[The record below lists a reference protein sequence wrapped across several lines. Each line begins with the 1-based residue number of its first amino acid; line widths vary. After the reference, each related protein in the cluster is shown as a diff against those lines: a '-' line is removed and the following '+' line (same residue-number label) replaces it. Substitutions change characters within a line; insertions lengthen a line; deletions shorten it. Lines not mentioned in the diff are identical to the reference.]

1 LKFLNDPTYMSI
13 FYFCATIAGAWFVY
27 NLMRKYYTREDD
39 SSLDKISAETEK
51 AAGGFEPLPK
61 PGELTWYER
70 LQKGL
75 NRSRSEIWEKL
86 ELILSGPTLSD
97 DAIDQMEELLYAADI
112 GPLAVT
118 ELIVEFQ
125 EKVKK
130 GEIVPSDFKDFFF
143 QFLKGKLEK
152 IQESANPALYT
163 FDPLNRKLKVIMI
176 VGVNGV
182 GKTTTI
188 GKLAT
193 KLRQQGANVIVGA
206 CDTFRAAAVDQ
217 LAVWCER
224 AQVEMVRAK
233 EGSAPSGVAYETL
246 ERAIKSKA
254 DYCILDTAGR
264 LHTKEN
270 LMEELAKTKKVLSKL
285 DIGAPHDTL
294 LVIDAITGQ
303 NAIRQAD
310 EFNKALKV
318 SGLIFT
324 KCDGSSKAGSAIS
337 IVTELKIPIVYIGV
351 GESVDDLNIFN
362 LEEYL
367 RALLNISAKP
377 QGSNL

>member
-1 LKFLNDPTYMSI
+1 MLNDTAFMNI
-13 FYFCATIAGAWFVY
+13 FYLGLTIVGGAIFY
-27 NLMRKYYTREDD
+27 YFMRRYYTRSDRSEQ
-39 SSLDKISAETEK
+39 AQ
-51 AAGGFEPLPK
+51 AAGEEQSPIGYEPLPQ
-61 PGELTWYER
+61 PGEMTWYER

-75 NRSRSEIWEKL
+75 NRSRSEIWGKL
-86 ELILSGPTLSD
+86 ENILSGPTLSD
-97 DAIDQMEELLYAADI
+97 DAIDQMEELLYTADI
-112 GPLAVT
+112 GSLMVT

-125 EKVKK
+125 EKVKN
-130 GEIVPSDFKDFFF
+130 GVITPAEFKDFFYK
-143 QFLKGKLEK
+143 FLNNKLAQ
-152 IQESANPALYT
+152 IQEKANPNLYIY
-163 FDPLNRKLKVIMI
+163 DPANRKLKVIMV
-176 VGVNGV
+176 VGVNGA

-193 KLRQQGANVIVGA
+193 KLRSQGAKVIVGA

-217 LAVWCER
+217 LQVWCER

-246 ERAIKSKA
+246 DRAIKAGA

-285 DIGAPHDTL
+285 DPEAPHETL

-351 GESVDDLNIFN
+351 GETVEDLNIFN

-367 RALLNISAKP
+367 RALLNITA
-377 QGSNL
+377 